1 MIYNP
6 DSSEEEN
13 ILVEVKSKN
22 VLKPFE
28 EIKTNKSDEKD
39 EKTTNSL
46 QIKEI
51 SLDQSPLE
59 LATSRIESGH
69 DSEDMEQKQDNENK
83 LRLVECERNL
93 EQTNNLIRNFKLLI
107 DDLILSSSPFITYQ
121 MPFLLVDSDVL
132 CKYLQN
138 SHKKYLNSDI
148 LLRDSTSI
156 GVTSKSS
163 TAVHDNSSNTSMNTL
178 EQDNSNLHEFLLLHF
193 SKSFDDSQ
201 LKRLYADFKSRG
213 GIAASTYRNR
223 ILIDETEKF
232 SPEKKSYLTNDC
244 LDVFNRQHLAVL
256 FCSQCENSPVYPNM
270 CHMPKIINLKFYGEN
285 DMTLGS

>member
-1 MIYNP
+1 
-6 DSSEEEN
+6 
-13 ILVEVKSKN
+13 VKSKN
-22 VLKPFE
+22 VLKTLE
-28 EIKTNKSDEKD
+28 EIKTNKSEEKD
-39 EKTTNSL
+39 EKTTTNL
-46 QIKEI
+46 LIREI

-59 LATSRIESGH
+59 LAADRTGSES
-69 DSEDMEQKQDNENK
+69 DSNNENK
-83 LRLVECERNL
+83 LKLIECERNL
-93 EQTNNLIRNFKLLI
+93 EINNLIRNFKLLI

-148 LLRDSTSI
+148 LLRDSTSA
-156 GVTSKSS
+156 SSSHKSP
-163 TAVHDNSSNTSMNTL
+163 TIAYNENSSNTSIQTIA
-178 EQDNSNLHEFLLLHF
+178 QDDGNLHEFLLLHF

-201 LKRLYADFKSRG
+201 LKRLYADYKSRG
-213 GIAASTYRNR
+213 GIASSIYRNR

-232 SPEKKSYLTNDC
+232 SPEKKPYVTNDC

-270 CHMPKIINLKFYGEN
+270 CHMPKIINLRFYGEN
-285 DMTLGS
+285 DMTFGMLTLY